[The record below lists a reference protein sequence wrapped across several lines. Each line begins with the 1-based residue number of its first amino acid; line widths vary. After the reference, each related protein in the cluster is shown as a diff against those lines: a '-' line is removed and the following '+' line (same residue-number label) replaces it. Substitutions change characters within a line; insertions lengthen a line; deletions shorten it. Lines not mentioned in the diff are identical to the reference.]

1 MLISH
6 LATYKEKEKQ
16 LNENIKDHDQPELET
31 QLDKDP
37 ENNNELD
44 ENAKEILEM
53 DPSKKNLIIKF

>member
-6 LATYKEKEKQ
+6 LATYKEKERQ
-16 LNENIKDHDQPELET
+16 LNENIKDHDQPELEN

-37 ENNNELD
+37 KNNNELD

-53 DPSKKNLIIKF
+53 DPSKKNLILNF